1 MRAHAARNHST
12 ILEYA
17 ATKAVVYVTTAVVR
31 SNNRVEYGTTAV
43 VYGTT
48 AVVYGQ
54 RAWEKTF
61 STHPH
66 PHPLTCSLSHAHSG
80 ALSRSPALCGACS
93 HELHGLADAQ
103 VKEPQ
108 TTAGAFLSVAPR
120 RIFLLVEPTAASKQ
134 ALLWAASAL
143 IRPEEDLVYLVLLQC
158 AKPSAGLVARLLLAL
173 LACCSCSLCW
183 PSVPAICCPSALD
196 CACRLPR
203 AARLWTGLETRPNVS
218 YHL

>member
-1 MRAHAARNHST
+1 M
-12 ILEYA
+12 
-17 ATKAVVYVTTAVVR
+17 
-31 SNNRVEYGTTAV
+31 
-43 VYGTT
+43 
-48 AVVYGQ
+48 
-54 RAWEKTF
+54 
-61 STHPH
+61 
-66 PHPLTCSLSHAHSG
+66 
-80 ALSRSPALCGACS
+80 
-93 HELHGLADAQ
+93 
-103 VKEPQ
+103 
-108 TTAGAFLSVAPR
+108 APR

-173 LACCSCSLCW
+173 LACCSCNIAGLLFLQHCW